1 MLLFDI
7 MRMMMKLISI
17 RDFISYSGV
26 VIFKYVIL
34 LFWYY
39 LTNQFGIFVMTVF

>member
-17 RDFISYSGV
+17 REFISYFGV